1 MKVPFD
7 QWLQAQ
13 PRAKV
18 LMEDYLRG
26 FAEAHP
32 EWAQEGDFSRRT
44 LTALQALETAGALR
58 LPRDRRHY
66 DASGEPRLPYFV
78 TVPRQGRT
86 PVEKPREIVWVPEL
100 AFATTLTHASRLQ
113 KLAILNTFIIENRS
127 LIQNC
132 IPYRERSLEIFG
144 DEKALDR
151 MLDQNGKIF
160 GKLDLCA
167 IGAMEPE
174 APLVVKYF
182 DDAKGRPLLLLENHH
197 TYWSCVQWN
206 TLVRR
211 YSAVAYGNGNAILG
225 APKGLIEAADNAQAD
240 HIAYFGDLDP
250 KGVEIAS
257 SLSKRLA
264 VREGPAV
271 KPAVE
276 LYELALSSSVRRPM
290 TADKMAYDGSPLTW
304 LGGLSGPVED
314 LFSKKHWIPQESVSS
329 QRLRQHLPPTQATT
343 L

>member
-1 MKVPFD
+1 MKMPFD
-7 QWLQAQ
+7 QWMQAQ

-18 LMEDYLRG
+18 PMEDYLRG
-26 FAEAHP
+26 FADAHP
-32 EWAQEGDFSRRT
+32 EWAQEGDFTRRA
-44 LTALQALETAGALR
+44 LAALQALEATGLLR
-58 LPRDRRHY
+58 LPQDRRHY
-66 DASGEPRLPYFV
+66 DPSGEPRLPYFV
-78 TVPRQGRT
+78 TVPRQGRA
-86 PVEKPREIVWVPEL
+86 PAEKPREIVWVPEL
-100 AFATTLTHASRLQ
+100 AFATTLSHASRLQ

-127 LIQNC
+127 LLQDC

-160 GKLDLCA
+160 GKLDLRV

-174 APLVVKYF
+174 APLVVKYC

-206 TLVRR
+206 AVVKR

-225 APKGLIEAADNAQAD
+225 APVGLIEAASHGQAS

-257 SLSKRLA
+257 SLHVKLA
-264 VREGPAV
+264 AREGPVV
-271 KPAVE
+271 KPATE
-276 LYELALSSSVRRPM
+276 LYKLALSSPVRRPM
-290 TADKMAYDGSPLTW
+290 TADKMAYDGEPLEW
-304 LGGLSGPVED
+304 LEALSGPVEEV
-314 LFSKKHWIPQESVSS
+314 FSKKQWIPQESVSS
-329 QRLRQHLPPTQATT
+329 QRLRHHLRPI
-343 L
+343 